1 MLQRLSRIDL
11 IRDYLDDRLQAIEI
25 YRRDNE
31 IHFDSPLD
39 GPQITNTEVFRAYI
53 LAYLMNRADIH
64 RGDLPIL
71 VRTLS
76 PSPTGLPIELIIF
89 TKTILSEEY
98 ESIQSEIFDHLL
110 AAAGHFDLRVFQEPT
125 GLDFANFTRSVVDE
139 YAQ

>member
-1 MLQRLSRIDL
+1 LSRIDL
-11 IRDYLDDRLQAIEI
+11 IQEYLNERIRAIEI

-31 IHFDSPLD
+31 IHYDSPLD

-53 LAYLMNRADIH
+53 LAYLRKRIDIH
-64 RGDLPIL
+64 QDGLPIL

-89 TKTILSEEY
+89 SKSIVSEEY
-98 ESIQSEIFDHLL
+98 EAIQSEIFDHLL
-110 AAAGHFDLRVFQEPT
+110 AAAGHFDLKVFQEPT
-125 GLDFANFTRSVVDE
+125 GLDFALFTRSVADE